1 MVCTLKCQ
9 ICSTEYIYR
18 VSHSKEG
25 KVLCEPEQG
34 SLFCFTLIG
43 PLLIS
48 GDYVIALFDKC
59 CTENMKCTRDNIL
72 ANICTF
78 IELKWVLTLSFMLC
92 NNLFNTWAQYCTL
105 DVCISFKS
113 FYFMVFFTLVYLSCG
128 NMGQRTHRSGMN
140 FFLSFCDRLCH
151 SPI

>member
-1 MVCTLKCQ
+1 M
-9 ICSTEYIYR
+9 
-18 VSHSKEG
+18 
-25 KVLCEPEQG
+25 
-34 SLFCFTLIG
+34 
-43 PLLIS
+43 IS

-59 CTENMKCTRDNIL
+59 CPENMKCTRDNIL

-92 NNLFNTWAQYCTL
+92 NILFNTWAQYCTL

-113 FYFMVFFTLVYLSCG
+113 FYFMVYLSCV

-151 SPI
+151 SPSNAVQKTWNVHKTIQEKFSFLLEYNSLDLSNRNVLIGVKNWGLTTKW